1 MKIAFKNFF
10 NRGIGY
16 LPYLLFFCFI
26 YQVDIFQEMV
36 LVNGVLQIFLFLV
49 VACIPAYF
57 TKKMSFVDIAWPWG
71 LVLIGVLVLFLGEG
85 YRPRI
90 YMVAG
95 MYLFSG
101 LRMGIGALILFSKG
115 HLKSELSRYNYKRRR
130 WDKAGY
136 KNLNLSL
143 QYEIMIQC
151 FANITFLAI
160 PAILMST
167 NSTNSI
173 STLEYIGVG
182 LWATWFVLEHIS
194 DLQKQQFLKK
204 AFLEKKK
211 KQVCNVG
218 FWKYTRHPNY
228 FSEWMVWNAMII
240 ASISSFISL
249 YSEDQ
254 QLVWIIIGV
263 GLFYISYIM
272 YTTLVYYTGAVPS
285 EYYTLQKR
293 PNYKAYQDQTNMFFP
308 GPQKSNQKGI

>member
-10 NRGIGY
+10 TRGFGY
-16 LPYLLFFCFI
+16 LPYFILFYFI
-26 YQVDIFQEMV
+26 YQVEIFQEMV
-36 LVNGVLQIFLFLV
+36 LVNGVLQLLLFLV
-49 VACIPAYF
+49 VACVPALF
-57 TKKMSFVDIAWPWG
+57 TKKMSYVDIAWPWG
-71 LVLIGVLVLFLGEG
+71 LVLIGVLALLLGQG
-85 YRPRI
+85 YKPRI
-90 YMVAG
+90 YLVAG

-115 HLKSELSRYNYKRRR
+115 HLNSELSRYSYQRRR
-130 WDKAGY
+130 WNKAGY

-160 PAILMST
+160 PAILMAN

-173 STLEYIGVG
+173 AISELIGVG

-240 ASISSFISL
+240 SSLSSL
-249 YSEDQ
+249 IIAFSTDQ
-254 QLVWIIIGV
+254 QVVWIIIVV

-285 EYYTLQKR
+285 EFYTLQKR
-293 PNYKAYQDQTNMFFP
+293 PNYKEYQEQTNMFFP
-308 GPQKSNQKGI
+308 GPKKLN

>member
-71 LVLIGVLVLFLGEG
+71 LVLIGILVLFLGEG

-115 HLKSELSRYNYKRRR
+115 HLKSELSRYNYQRRR

-173 STLEYIGVG
+173 STLEYIGAG

-308 GPQKSNQKGI
+308 GPQKSNKKGI

>member
-10 NRGIGY
+10 TRGFGY
-16 LPYLLFFCFI
+16 LPYFILFYFI
-26 YQVDIFQEMV
+26 YQVEIFQEMV
-36 LVNGVLQIFLFLV
+36 LVNGVLQLLLFLV
-49 VACIPAYF
+49 VACIPALF
-57 TKKMSFVDIAWPWG
+57 TKKMSYVDIAWPWG
-71 LVLIGVLVLFLGEG
+71 LVLIGVLALLLGQG
-85 YRPRI
+85 YKPRI
-90 YMVAG
+90 YLVAG

-115 HLKSELSRYNYKRRR
+115 HLNSELSRYSYQRRR
-130 WDKAGY
+130 WNKAGY

-173 STLEYIGVG
+173 STLELIGVG

-194 DLQKQQFLKK
+194 DMQKQQFLKK
-204 AFLEKKK
+204 SFLEKKK

-240 ASISSFISL
+240 SSLSSL
-249 YSEDQ
+249 IIAFSTDQ
-254 QLVWIIIGV
+254 QVVWIIIVV

-285 EYYTLQKR
+285 EFYTLQKR
-293 PNYKAYQDQTNMFFP
+293 PNYKAYQEQTNMFFP
-308 GPQKSNQKGI
+308 GPKKLN

>member
-71 LVLIGVLVLFLGEG
+71 LVLIGILVLFLGEG

-115 HLKSELSRYNYKRRR
+115 HLKSELSRYNYQRRR
-130 WDKAGY
+130 WNKAGY

-240 ASISSFISL
+240 SSLSSL
-249 YSEDQ
+249 IIAFSTDQ
-254 QLVWIIIGV
+254 QVVWTIICI

-285 EYYTLQKR
+285 EFYTLQKR
-293 PNYKAYQDQTNMFFP
+293 PNYKEYQEQTNMFFP
-308 GPQKSNQKGI
+308 GPKKLN

>member
-71 LVLIGVLVLFLGEG
+71 LVLIGILVLFLGEG

-115 HLKSELSRYNYKRRR
+115 HLKSELSRYNYQRRR

-173 STLEYIGVG
+173 STLEYIGAG

-272 YTTLVYYTGAVPS
+272 YIKSKPICFSQAPKSLI
-285 EYYTLQKR
+285 KR
-293 PNYKAYQDQTNMFFP
+293 IFKV
-308 GPQKSNQKGI
+308 

>member
-10 NRGIGY
+10 TRGFGY
-16 LPYLLFFCFI
+16 LPYFILFYFI
-26 YQVDIFQEMV
+26 YQVEIFQEMV
-36 LVNGVLQIFLFLV
+36 LVNGVLQLLLFLV
-49 VACIPAYF
+49 VACVPALF
-57 TKKMSFVDIAWPWG
+57 TKKMSYVDIAWPWG
-71 LVLIGVLVLFLGEG
+71 LVLIGVLALLLGQG
-85 YRPRI
+85 YKPRI
-90 YMVAG
+90 YLVAG

-115 HLKSELSRYNYKRRR
+115 HLNSELSRYNYQRRR
-130 WDKAGY
+130 WNKAGY
-136 KNLNLSL
+136 KNINLSL

-160 PAILMST
+160 PAILMAN
-167 NSTNSI
+167 NSTNSLAI
-173 STLEYIGVG
+173 SELIGVG

-194 DLQKQQFLKK
+194 DMQKQQFLKK

-240 ASISSFISL
+240 SSISSFNAAF
-249 YSEDQ
+249 SEDQ
-254 QLVWIIIGV
+254 QLVWIIICIGM
-263 GLFYISYIM
+263 FYISYIM

-285 EYYTLQKR
+285 EFYTLQKR
-293 PNYKAYQDQTNMFFP
+293 PNYKEYQDQTNMFFP
-308 GPQKSNQKGI
+308 GPKKVKS

>member
-115 HLKSELSRYNYKRRR
+115 HLKSELSRYNYQRRR
-130 WDKAGY
+130 WNKAGY

-194 DLQKQQFLKK
+194 DMQKQQFLKK

>member
-10 NRGIGY
+10 TRGFGY
-16 LPYLLFFCFI
+16 LPYFILFYFI
-26 YQVDIFQEMV
+26 YQVEIFQEMV
-36 LVNGVLQIFLFLV
+36 LVNGVLQLLLFLV
-49 VACIPAYF
+49 VACVPALF
-57 TKKMSFVDIAWPWG
+57 TKKMSYVDIAWPWG
-71 LVLIGVLVLFLGEG
+71 LVLIGVLALLLGQG
-85 YRPRI
+85 YKPRI
-90 YMVAG
+90 YLVAG

-115 HLKSELSRYNYKRRR
+115 HLNSELSRYSYQRRR
-130 WDKAGY
+130 WNKAGY

-167 NSTNSI
+167 NSSSTI
-173 STLEYIGVG
+173 STLEIIGVG
-182 LWATWFVLEHIS
+182 LWVTWFVLEHIS
-194 DLQKQQFLKK
+194 DMQKHQFLKK
-204 AFLEKKK
+204 SFLEKKK

-240 ASISSFISL
+240 ASLSSLIIAFST
-249 YSEDQ
+249 DQ
-254 QLVWIIIGV
+254 QVVWIIIVV

-285 EYYTLQKR
+285 EFYTLQKR
-293 PNYKAYQDQTNMFFP
+293 PNYKAYQEQTNMFFP
-308 GPQKSNQKGI
+308 GPKKLN

>member
-1 MKIAFKNFF
+1 MKLALKNFF
-10 NRGIGY
+10 TRGFGY
-16 LPYLLFFCFI
+16 LPYLFLFYFM
-26 YQVDIFQEMV
+26 YQVEIFKEM
-36 LVNGVLQIFLFLV
+36 LHINGILQLLLFLV
-49 VACIPAYF
+49 VVCLPAF
-57 TKKMSFVDIAWPWG
+57 LTKRMSYVDIAWPWG
-71 LVLIGVLVLFLGEG
+71 LVLIGVIALLLGQG
-85 YRPRI
+85 YKPRI

-115 HLKSELSRYNYKRRR
+115 HLNSELSRYSYQRRR

-160 PAILMST
+160 PAILMAT

-173 STLEYIGVG
+173 STLELIGVG

-218 FWKYTRHPNY
+218 FWQYTRHPNY

-240 ASISSFISL
+240 ASLSSFSSL

-254 QLVWIIIGV
+254 ALNWIIICL

-285 EYYTLQKR
+285 EFYTLQKR
-293 PNYKAYQDQTNMFFP
+293 PNYKAYQEQTNMFFP
-308 GPQKSNQKGI
+308 GPKKLN

>member
-71 LVLIGVLVLFLGEG
+71 LVLIGILVLFLGEG

-115 HLKSELSRYNYKRRR
+115 HLKSELSRYNYQRRR

-173 STLEYIGVG
+173 STLEYIGAG

>member
-10 NRGIGY
+10 TRGFGY
-16 LPYLLFFCFI
+16 LPYFILFYFI
-26 YQVDIFQEMV
+26 YQVEIFQEMV
-36 LVNGVLQIFLFLV
+36 LVNGVLQLLLFLV
-49 VACIPAYF
+49 VACVPALF
-57 TKKMSFVDIAWPWG
+57 TKKMSYVDIAWPWG
-71 LVLIGVLVLFLGEG
+71 LVLIGVLALLLGQG
-85 YRPRI
+85 YKPRI
-90 YMVAG
+90 YLVAG

-115 HLKSELSRYNYKRRR
+115 HLNSELSRYSYQRRR
-130 WDKAGY
+130 WNKAGY

-160 PAILMST
+160 PAILMAT

-173 STLEYIGVG
+173 AISELIGVG

-218 FWKYTRHPNY
+218 FWQYTRHPNY

-240 ASISSFISL
+240 ASLSSFSSL

-254 QLVWIIIGV
+254 ALNWIIICL

-285 EYYTLQKR
+285 EFYTLQKR
-293 PNYKAYQDQTNMFFP
+293 PNYKAYQEQTNMFFP
-308 GPQKSNQKGI
+308 GPKKLN

>member
-10 NRGIGY
+10 TRGFGY
-16 LPYLLFFCFI
+16 LPYFILFYFI
-26 YQVDIFQEMV
+26 YQVEIFQEMV
-36 LVNGVLQIFLFLV
+36 LVNGVLQLLLFLV
-49 VACIPAYF
+49 VACVPALF
-57 TKKMSFVDIAWPWG
+57 TKKMSYVDIAWPWG
-71 LVLIGVLVLFLGEG
+71 LVLIGVLALLLGQG
-85 YRPRI
+85 YKPRI
-90 YMVAG
+90 YLVAG

-115 HLKSELSRYNYKRRR
+115 HLNSELSRYSYQRRR
-130 WDKAGY
+130 WNKAGY

-173 STLEYIGVG
+173 STLELIGVG

-194 DLQKQQFLKK
+194 DMQKQQFLKK
-204 AFLEKKK
+204 SFLEKKK

-240 ASISSFISL
+240 ASLSSLIIAFST
-249 YSEDQ
+249 DQ
-254 QLVWIIIGV
+254 QVVWIIIVV

-285 EYYTLQKR
+285 EFYTLQKR
-293 PNYKAYQDQTNMFFP
+293 PNYKAYQEQTNMFFP
-308 GPQKSNQKGI
+308 GPKKLN

>member
-1 MKIAFKNFF
+1 
-10 NRGIGY
+10 
-16 LPYLLFFCFI
+16 
-26 YQVDIFQEMV
+26 
-36 LVNGVLQIFLFLV
+36 
-49 VACIPAYF
+49 
-57 TKKMSFVDIAWPWG
+57 MSFVDIAWPWG
-71 LVLIGVLVLFLGEG
+71 LVLIGILVLFLGEG

-115 HLKSELSRYNYKRRR
+115 HLKSELSRYNYQRRR

-173 STLEYIGVG
+173 STLEYIGAG

-293 PNYKAYQDQTNMFFP
+293 PNYKAYQEQTNMFFP
-308 GPQKSNQKGI
+308 GPQKSNKKGI

>member
-71 LVLIGVLVLFLGEG
+71 LVLIGILVLFLGEG

-115 HLKSELSRYNYKRRR
+115 HLKSELSRYNYQRRR

>member
-10 NRGIGY
+10 TRGFGY
-16 LPYLLFFCFI
+16 LPYFILFYFI
-26 YQVDIFQEMV
+26 YQVEIFQEMV
-36 LVNGVLQIFLFLV
+36 LVNGVLQLLLFLV
-49 VACIPAYF
+49 VACIPAF
-57 TKKMSFVDIAWPWG
+57 LTKKMSYVDIAWPWG
-71 LVLIGVLVLFLGEG
+71 LVLIGILALLLGTG
-85 YRPRI
+85 YKPRI
-90 YMVAG
+90 YLVAG

-115 HLKSELSRYNYKRRR
+115 HLNSELSRYSYQRRR
-130 WDKAGY
+130 WNKAGY

-173 STLEYIGVG
+173 STLELIGVG

-194 DLQKQQFLKK
+194 DMQKQQFLKK
-204 AFLEKKK
+204 SFLEKKK

-240 ASISSFISL
+240 ASLSSLIIAFST
-249 YSEDQ
+249 DQ
-254 QLVWIIIGV
+254 QVVWIIIVV

-285 EYYTLQKR
+285 EFYTLQKR
-293 PNYKAYQDQTNMFFP
+293 PNYKAYQEQTNMFFP
-308 GPQKSNQKGI
+308 GPKKLN

>member
-16 LPYLLFFCFI
+16 LLYLLFFCFI

-36 LVNGVLQIFLFLV
+36 LINGVLQIFLFLV

-71 LVLIGVLVLFLGEG
+71 LVLIGILVLFLGEG

-115 HLKSELSRYNYKRRR
+115 HLKSELSRYNYQRRR

-173 STLEYIGVG
+173 STLEYIGAG

-293 PNYKAYQDQTNMFFP
+293 PNYKAYQEQTNIFFP

>member
-10 NRGIGY
+10 TRGFGY
-16 LPYLLFFCFI
+16 LPYFILFYFI
-26 YQVDIFQEMV
+26 YQVEIFQEMV
-36 LVNGVLQIFLFLV
+36 LVNGVLQLLLFLV
-49 VACIPAYF
+49 VACIPALF
-57 TKKMSFVDIAWPWG
+57 TKKMSYVDIAWPWG
-71 LVLIGVLVLFLGEG
+71 LVLIGVLALLLGQG
-85 YRPRI
+85 YKPRI
-90 YMVAG
+90 YLVAG

-115 HLKSELSRYNYKRRR
+115 HLNSELSRYSYQRRR
-130 WDKAGY
+130 WNKAGY

-160 PAILMST
+160 PAILMAN
-167 NSTNSI
+167 NSTNSLAI
-173 STLEYIGVG
+173 SELIGVG

-240 ASISSFISL
+240 SSLSSL
-249 YSEDQ
+249 IIAFSTDQ
-254 QLVWIIIGV
+254 QVVWIIIVV

-285 EYYTLQKR
+285 EFYTLQKR
-293 PNYKAYQDQTNMFFP
+293 PNYKEYQEQTNMFFP
-308 GPQKSNQKGI
+308 GPKKLN

>member
-71 LVLIGVLVLFLGEG
+71 LVLIGILVLFLGEG

-115 HLKSELSRYNYKRRR
+115 HLKSELSRYNYQRRR

-173 STLEYIGVG
+173 STLEYIGAG

-272 YTTLVYYTGAVPS
+272 YTTLVYYTGALPS

>member
-10 NRGIGY
+10 TRGFGY
-16 LPYLLFFCFI
+16 LPYFILFYFI
-26 YQVDIFQEMV
+26 YQVEIFQEMV
-36 LVNGVLQIFLFLV
+36 LVNGVLQLLLFLV
-49 VACIPAYF
+49 VACVPALF
-57 TKKMSFVDIAWPWG
+57 TKKMSYVDIAWPWG
-71 LVLIGVLVLFLGEG
+71 LVLIGVLALLLGQG
-85 YRPRI
+85 YKPRI
-90 YMVAG
+90 YLVAG

-115 HLKSELSRYNYKRRR
+115 HLNSELSRYSYQRRR
-130 WDKAGY
+130 WNKAGY

-160 PAILMST
+160 PAILMAN

-173 STLEYIGVG
+173 AISELIGVG

-240 ASISSFISL
+240 SSLSSL
-249 YSEDQ
+249 IIAFSTDQ
-254 QLVWIIIGV
+254 QVVWTIICI

-285 EYYTLQKR
+285 EFYTLQKR
-293 PNYKAYQDQTNMFFP
+293 PNYKAYQEQTNMFFP
-308 GPQKSNQKGI
+308 GPKKLN

>member
-71 LVLIGVLVLFLGEG
+71 LVLIGILVLFLGEG

-115 HLKSELSRYNYKRRR
+115 HLKSELSRYNYQRRR

-173 STLEYIGVG
+173 STLEYIGAG

-308 GPQKSNQKGI
+308 GPQKSNQKGN

>member
-71 LVLIGVLVLFLGEG
+71 LVLIGILVLFLGEG

-115 HLKSELSRYNYKRRR
+115 HLKSELSRYNYQRRR

-272 YTTLVYYTGAVPS
+272 YTTLVYYTGALPS

-293 PNYKAYQDQTNMFFP
+293 PNYKAYQEQTNMFFP
-308 GPQKSNQKGI
+308 GPQKSNKKGI

>member
-10 NRGIGY
+10 TRGFGY
-16 LPYLLFFCFI
+16 LPYLLIYYVI
-26 YQVDIFQEMV
+26 YQVEIFQEMV
-36 LVNGVLQIFLFLV
+36 LVNGVLQLLLFLV
-49 VACIPAYF
+49 VACIPALF
-57 TKKMSFVDIAWPWG
+57 TKKMSYVDIAWPWG
-71 LVLIGVLVLFLGEG
+71 LVLIGVLALLLGEG
-85 YRPRI
+85 YKPRI
-90 YMVAG
+90 YLISG
-95 MYLFSG
+95 MYLCSG
-101 LRMGIGALILFSKG
+101 LRMGIGALILFKKG
-115 HLKSELSRYNYKRRR
+115 HLKSELSRYTYQRRR
-130 WDKAGY
+130 WDRAGY

-160 PAILMST
+160 PAILMAN

-173 STLEYIGVG
+173 STIELIGVG

-240 ASISSFISL
+240 SSFSSL
-249 YSEDQ
+249 VIAFSKDQ
-254 QLVWIIIGV
+254 QLVWIIICI

-285 EYYTLQKR
+285 EFYTLQKR
-293 PNYKAYQDQTNMFFP
+293 PNYKAYQEQTNMFFP
-308 GPQKSNQKGI
+308 GPKKLN

>member
-115 HLKSELSRYNYKRRR
+115 HLNSELSRYSYQRRR
-130 WDKAGY
+130 WNKAGY

-194 DLQKQQFLKK
+194 DMQKQQFLKK

-240 ASISSFISL
+240 SSISSFNAAF
-249 YSEDQ
+249 SEDQ
-254 QLVWIIIGV
+254 QLVWIIICIGM
-263 GLFYISYIM
+263 FYISYIM

-285 EYYTLQKR
+285 EFYTLQKR
-293 PNYKAYQDQTNMFFP
+293 PNYKEYQDQTNMFFP
-308 GPQKSNQKGI
+308 GPKKVKS

>member
-115 HLKSELSRYNYKRRR
+115 HLKSELSRYNYQRRR
-130 WDKAGY
+130 WNKAGY

-272 YTTLVYYTGAVPS
+272 YTTLVYYTGALPS

-293 PNYKAYQDQTNMFFP
+293 PNYKAYQEQTNMFFP

>member
-71 LVLIGVLVLFLGEG
+71 LVLIGILVLFLGEG

-115 HLKSELSRYNYKRRR
+115 HLKSELSRYNYQRRR
-130 WDKAGY
+130 WNKAGY

-272 YTTLVYYTGAVPS
+272 YTTLVYYTGALPS

-293 PNYKAYQDQTNMFFP
+293 PNYKAYQEQTNMFFP

>member
-10 NRGIGY
+10 IRGFGY
-16 LPYLLFFCFI
+16 LPYLFIFYVI
-26 YQVDIFQEMV
+26 YQVEIFKEMV
-36 LVNGVLQIFLFLV
+36 LVNGVLQLLLFLV
-49 VACIPAYF
+49 VACIPAF
-57 TKKMSFVDIAWPWG
+57 LTKKMSYVDIAWPWG
-71 LVLIGVLVLFLGEG
+71 LVLIGVLALLLGTG
-85 YRPRI
+85 YKPRI
-90 YMVAG
+90 YLVAG

-115 HLKSELSRYNYKRRR
+115 HLNSELSRYSYQRRR
-130 WDKAGY
+130 WNKAGY

-160 PAILMST
+160 PAILMAN

-173 STLEYIGVG
+173 AISELIGVG

-240 ASISSFISL
+240 SSLSSL
-249 YSEDQ
+249 IIAFSTDQ
-254 QLVWIIIGV
+254 QVVWIIIVV

-285 EYYTLQKR
+285 EFYTLQKR
-293 PNYKAYQDQTNMFFP
+293 PNYKAYQEQTNMFFP
-308 GPQKSNQKGI
+308 GPKKLN

>member
-1 MKIAFKNFF
+1 MKLALKNFF
-10 NRGIGY
+10 TRGFGY
-16 LPYLLFFCFI
+16 LPYLFLFYFM
-26 YQVDIFQEMV
+26 YQVEIFKEM
-36 LVNGVLQIFLFLV
+36 LHINGILQLLLFLV
-49 VACIPAYF
+49 VVCLPAF
-57 TKKMSFVDIAWPWG
+57 LTKRMSYVDIAWPWG
-71 LVLIGVLVLFLGEG
+71 LVLIGVIALLLGQG
-85 YRPRI
+85 YKPRI

-115 HLKSELSRYNYKRRR
+115 HLNSELSRYSYQRRR

-160 PAILMST
+160 PAILMAN

-173 STLEYIGVG
+173 AISELIGVG

-240 ASISSFISL
+240 SSLSSL
-249 YSEDQ
+249 IIAFSTDQ
-254 QLVWIIIGV
+254 QVVWIIIVV

-285 EYYTLQKR
+285 EFYTLQKR
-293 PNYKAYQDQTNMFFP
+293 PNYKAYQEQTNMFFP
-308 GPQKSNQKGI
+308 GPKKLN

>member
-71 LVLIGVLVLFLGEG
+71 LVLIGILVLFLGEG

-115 HLKSELSRYNYKRRR
+115 HLNSELSRYSYQRRR
-130 WDKAGY
+130 WNKAGY

-272 YTTLVYYTGAVPS
+272 YTTLVYYTGALPS

-293 PNYKAYQDQTNMFFP
+293 PNYKAYQEQTNMFFP
-308 GPQKSNQKGI
+308 GPQKSNKKGI

>member
-1 MKIAFKNFF
+1 
-10 NRGIGY
+10 
-16 LPYLLFFCFI
+16 LFVI
-26 YQVDIFQEMV
+26 YQVEIFQEMV
-36 LVNGVLQIFLFLV
+36 LVNGVLQLLLFLV
-49 VACIPAYF
+49 VACIPALV
-57 TKKMSFVDIAWPWG
+57 TKKMSYVDIAWPWG
-71 LVLIGVLVLFLGEG
+71 LVLIGVLALLLGTG
-85 YRPRI
+85 YKPRI
-90 YMVAG
+90 YLVAG
-95 MYLFSG
+95 MYLCSG
-101 LRMGIGALILFSKG
+101 LRMGIGALILFKKG
-115 HLKSELSRYNYKRRR
+115 HLKSELSRYTYQRRR
-130 WDKAGY
+130 WDRAGY

-160 PAILMST
+160 PAILMAN

-173 STLEYIGVG
+173 STLELIGVG

-240 ASISSFISL
+240 SSLFSL
-249 YSEDQ
+249 IIAFSTDQ
-254 QLVWIIIGV
+254 QVVWIIICV

-272 YTTLVYYTGAVPS
+272 YTTLVYYTGAIPS
-285 EYYTLQKR
+285 EFYTLQKR
-293 PNYKAYQDQTNMFFP
+293 PNYKAYQEQTNIFFP
-308 GPQKSNQKGI
+308 GPKKNKN

>member
-71 LVLIGVLVLFLGEG
+71 LVLIGILVLFLGEG

-115 HLKSELSRYNYKRRR
+115 HLKSELSRYNYQRRR

-173 STLEYIGVG
+173 STLEYIGAG

-249 YSEDQ
+249 YTEDQ

-272 YTTLVYYTGAVPS
+272 YTTLVYYTGALPS

-293 PNYKAYQDQTNMFFP
+293 PNYKAYQEQTNMFFP

>member
-10 NRGIGY
+10 TRGFGY
-16 LPYLLFFCFI
+16 LPYFILFYFI
-26 YQVDIFQEMV
+26 YQVEIFQEMV
-36 LVNGVLQIFLFLV
+36 LVNGVLQLLLFLV
-49 VACIPAYF
+49 VACIPAF
-57 TKKMSFVDIAWPWG
+57 LTKKMSYVDIAWPWG
-71 LVLIGVLVLFLGEG
+71 LVLIGILALLLGTG
-85 YRPRI
+85 YKPRI
-90 YMVAG
+90 YLVAG

-115 HLKSELSRYNYKRRR
+115 HLNSELSRYSYQRRR
-130 WDKAGY
+130 WNKAGY

-160 PAILMST
+160 PAILMAN

-173 STLEYIGVG
+173 AISELIGVG

-240 ASISSFISL
+240 SSLSSL
-249 YSEDQ
+249 IIAFSTDQ
-254 QLVWIIIGV
+254 QVVWIIIVV

-285 EYYTLQKR
+285 EFYTLQKR
-293 PNYKAYQDQTNMFFP
+293 PNYKAYQEQTNMFFP
-308 GPQKSNQKGI
+308 GPKKLN

>member
-1 MKIAFKNFF
+1 MKIAFKIFF

-71 LVLIGVLVLFLGEG
+71 LVLIGILVLFLGEG

-115 HLKSELSRYNYKRRR
+115 HLKSELSRYNYQRRR

-173 STLEYIGVG
+173 STLEYIGAG

-249 YSEDQ
+249 YSENQ

-272 YTTLVYYTGAVPS
+272 YTTLVYYTGALPS

-293 PNYKAYQDQTNMFFP
+293 PNYKAYQEQTNMFFP
-308 GPQKSNQKGI
+308 GPQKSNKKDI

>member
-10 NRGIGY
+10 TRGFGY
-16 LPYLLFFCFI
+16 LPYFILFYFI
-26 YQVDIFQEMV
+26 YQVEIFQEMV
-36 LVNGVLQIFLFLV
+36 LVNGVLQLLLFLV
-49 VACIPAYF
+49 VACVPALF
-57 TKKMSFVDIAWPWG
+57 TKKMSYVDIAWPWG
-71 LVLIGVLVLFLGEG
+71 LVLIGVLALLLGQG
-85 YRPRI
+85 YKPRI
-90 YMVAG
+90 YLVAG

-115 HLKSELSRYNYKRRR
+115 HLNSELSRYNYQRRR
-130 WDKAGY
+130 WNKAGY

-173 STLEYIGVG
+173 STLELIGVG

-194 DLQKQQFLKK
+194 DMQKQQFLKK
-204 AFLEKKK
+204 SFLEKKK

-240 ASISSFISL
+240 SSLSSL
-249 YSEDQ
+249 IIAFSTDQ
-254 QLVWIIIGV
+254 QVVWIIIVV

-285 EYYTLQKR
+285 EFYTLQKR
-293 PNYKAYQDQTNMFFP
+293 PNYKAYQEQTNMFFP
-308 GPQKSNQKGI
+308 GPKKLN